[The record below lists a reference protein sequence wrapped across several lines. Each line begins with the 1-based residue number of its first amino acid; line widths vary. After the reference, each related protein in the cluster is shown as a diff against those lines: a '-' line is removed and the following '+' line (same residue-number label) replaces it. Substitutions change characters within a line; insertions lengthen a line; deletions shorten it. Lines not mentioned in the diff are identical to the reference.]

1 MQGIAS
7 TACVSTQATKRSISD
22 FGEISVLK
30 LVGAHPLSPVFAPPR
45 LEQILERSK
54 MNNRERKI
62 DLHVYLSEYEDQVLT
77 AKVKLAGKK
86 SKADYLRQMI
96 LDGFVYEIDFSEIR
110 RFNYLLSNVSNNINQ
125 IAHKAN
131 ATDSIFRE
139 DVEDLKKEMAQ
150 LWQLQRSMLSK
161 LPLTK
166 Q

>member
-1 MQGIAS
+1 MS
-7 TACVSTQATKRSISD
+7 
-22 FGEISVLK
+22 
-30 LVGAHPLSPVFAPPR
+30 
-45 LEQILERSK
+45 
-54 MNNRERKI
+54 NRERKI
-62 DLHVYLSEYEDQVLT
+62 DLHVYLSEYEDKILT

-86 SKADYLRQMI
+86 SKAEYLRQLI

-110 RFNYLLSNVSNNINQ
+110 RFNYLLSNISNNVNQ

-139 DVEDLKKEMAQ
+139 DVEELKKEMAQ
-150 LWQLQRSMLSK
+150 LWQLQKSMLSK